1 MIWWTLALF
10 VVSFLVTALLA
21 PKPDIENARAD
32 SLDNVDFPRAT
43 EDAPIPLILGKVRF
57 NAPNTIWY
65 GDYAAVAI
73 TERIKVSIFKKVT
86 IIVGYKYYLGLD
98 LALAM
103 GPAVQ
108 MHEILIDDTSV
119 WTGSTSLTLPTTGSL
134 SANSLFGG
142 YKEGGGFS
150 SSFTYYPGAFNQPV
164 NAYLEGQNGVGNVPG
179 YRGLAHLVFEKAY
192 IGESAQL
199 RKTSFILS
207 CYTNALGSPGSGLV
221 GEDMNPMEAIYQVMT
236 DQWRG
241 LGVASVLI
249 DIPSFQAAATILHA
263 EGNGVSILVTAA
275 STGKTVIAEILRQID
290 AIMYQ
295 DPETGKFVVKLIRF
309 DYDPG
314 TLPVYDEDDVIQI
327 RNFTKTS
334 WEDVIAQVKV
344 SFPTREKESTSVA
357 VAQDLATA
365 TMMGRL
371 KTSTLS
377 FPFCYTASL
386 ANAIAARE
394 LSTSSVPLFRA
405 TIEMNRNGYALR
417 PGDVFVLDWP
427 EYGVAGV
434 VFRVQ
439 KHDLGALMDNKIVLE
454 CLQDSFAQ
462 SNVVFSPPAVSG
474 WTPPIT
480 QPVAIATFDLLEQPR
495 FLAGR
500 LTFPVPDGFASVIP
514 LPLKPTAGSTGF
526 DMVVG
531 NVSGTLD
538 IREPAEVE
546 YPASGTLQAAY
557 ARTAGFTGIDATGF
571 VVANVSGVFN
581 IPTGADL
588 LAGDDGLIYVGG
600 EWMSYSGVTG
610 AGATVTLTGIRRALF
625 GTRPLDH
632 ALGARVW
639 AVNSEL
645 TGSGVLGEDLLENG
659 TAYYKLLDRIGGT
672 VFAEA
677 SAAQQVKAMAD
688 IADRPLR
695 PRNVQLDGSRTPTIT
710 NPAAQTCTWV
720 ASNRNKFDAVTYEQD
735 AAQTPDVT
743 ETYDIKTFFNGVE
756 QVPLR
761 RLSVPS
767 GTTIPFHL
775 LPFGTNPSQAEV
787 RVNSIRTAGDF
798 KSSVDYA
805 VLPIIVNIALLA
817 AEWNPADKDASIVI
831 SNVGRTIAK
840 TGGAGWRSVRS
851 LRARSTGKFY
861 VEFNMQFHTASFIA
875 AGFATSAAAL
885 SNYVGAGTTSLGIV
899 TDGNRYTNGVA
910 TATIAGFANTDVLC
924 CAIDLDARLIWFRKN
939 GLAWNTVI
947 GGAQDPAAGTGGIAL
962 PAGLT
967 GGIFCMGSVQV
978 NTDIQTANF
987 AAANWAQAAPAG
999 YGEW

>member
-65 GDYAAVAI
+65 GDYSVAAI

-119 WTGSTSLTLPTTGSL
+119 WTGSTSLTVPTTGSL

-150 SSFTYYPGAFNQPV
+150 SPFTYYPGAFNQPV

-295 DPETGKFVVKLIRF
+295 DPESGKFVVKLIRF

-314 TLPVYDEDDVIQI
+314 ILPVYDEDDVIQI

-357 VAQDLATA
+357 IAQDLATA

-377 FPFCYTASL
+377 FPFCYNATL

-417 PGDVFVLDWP
+417 PGDVFKLDWP
-427 EYGVAGV
+427 EFGIAGV

-462 SNVVFSPPAVSG
+462 SNVVFSAPADSAWV
-474 WTPPIT
+474 PPIT
-480 QPVAIATFDLLEQPR
+480 QPVAITTFDLIEQPR
-495 FLAGR
+495 FLGAR
-500 LTFPVPDGFASVIP
+500 LAFPVPDGFASVIP
-514 LPLKPTAGSTGF
+514 VAAAPTTGSTGF
-526 DMVVG
+526 DFAVG
-531 NVSGTLD
+531 VASGVLD
-538 IREPAEVE
+538 VREPVAVA
-546 YPASGTLQAAY
+546 YPPTGTLQAAY
-557 ARTAGFTGIDATGF
+557 GRTLGFSGIDATGF
-571 VVANVSGVFN
+571 IVQAVNGVF
-581 IPTGADL
+581 PVPVAGEL
-588 LAGDDGLIYVGG
+588 LAGDEGLLWVNG
-600 EWMSYSGVTG
+600 EWMSYSGVSGTG
-610 AGATVTLTGIRRALF
+610 SVVTLTGIRRALF

-639 AVNSEL
+639 AVTPEL
-645 TGSGVLGEDLLENG
+645 TGEGTLADDLTELGV
-659 TAYYKLLDRIGGT
+659 AWYKLLDRIGAT
-672 VFAEA
+672 SLAIE
-677 SAAQQVKAMAD
+677 SATQYSKTMLD
-688 IADRPLR
+688 LADRPLR
-695 PRNVQLDGSRTPTIT
+695 PRNVQISASRTPVVNTAVDR
-710 NPAAQTCTWV
+710 PVTWV
-720 ASNRNKFDAVTYEQD
+720 SSNRAAITTVTYEQD
-735 AAQTPDVT
+735 ATQAPDQA
-743 ETYDIKTFFNGVE
+743 ETYDVSVWFNGVN
-756 QVPLR
+756 QAGLALTGVA
-761 RLSVPS
+761 S
-767 GTTIPFHL
+767 GANILFSTL
-775 LPFGTNPSQAEV
+775 ASGTNPAAAEV
-787 RVNSIRTAGDF
+787 RVVSRRTGGDT
-798 KSSVDYA
+798 KSSAYYA
-805 VLPIIVNIALLA
+805 VLPITVNI
-817 AEWNPADKDASIVI
+817 P
-831 SNVGRTIAK
+831 
-840 TGGAGWRSVRS
+840 
-851 LRARSTGKFY
+851 
-861 VEFNMQFHTASFIA
+861 
-875 AGFATSAAAL
+875 
-885 SNYVGAGTTSLGIV
+885 
-899 TDGNRYTNGVA
+899 
-910 TATIAGFANTDVLC
+910 
-924 CAIDLDARLIWFRKN
+924 
-939 GLAWNTVI
+939 
-947 GGAQDPAAGTGGIAL
+947 
-962 PAGLT
+962 
-967 GGIFCMGSVQV
+967 
-978 NTDIQTANF
+978 
-987 AAANWAQAAPAG
+987 
-999 YGEW
+999 